1 MEEFIFMVNFD
12 EIEFLDCEIIDD
24 DPDAPIGT
32 LVRVNADGTVEEVAP
47 IAPQEAIADVQEI
60 AQQEVAEEPIV
71 SEPIEQEAEEPVIE
85 QAIEDKE
92 DIEESS
98 NAHEIAPEEPQ
109 AEQINEVAI
118 QEQAPVDEPIAQEP
132 AKEVAKPAPK
142 KKSAPKKHSV
152 KSVESQDSEQAPQ
165 HKGLNLQG
173 GESVNDALFSTSFEI
188 QQPAK
193 TKVVSTKKK
202 QEKQEDLWAVAA
214 IKKPKKEAVA
224 QPKEEPAPKKTAK
237 KAEVA
242 PEGEQPVQKRK
253 PATKKTTN
261 VENITNDTEENEVAK
276 ATDKTV
282 APQEEKAVKATK
294 AAKPENNDETIL
306 VEGEGK
312 IHGKFVIKKT
322 DKGNF
327 VFKLYSSNHRVVAI
341 GAQAY
346 TTLGAAKIG
355 VQSVIKNA
363 ENAPVENQ
371 TLKNV
376 EVQKFPKWE
385 IYTDKKG
392 EFRLRLFA
400 TNGSLIATTNDGY
413 ADISGAKNG
422 IAAVARA
429 CKGCAIARNDNLW

>member
-1 MEEFIFMVNFD
+1 MVNFD
-12 EIEFLDCEIIDD
+12 EIEFLDCEIVDD
-24 DPDAPIGT
+24 DPDAPVGT
-32 LVRVNADGTVEEVAP
+32 LVHVNEDGSVEVAQDTPSVAVTVEQEPREVVM
-47 IAPQEAIADVQEI
+47 D
-60 AQQEVAEEPIV
+60 
-71 SEPIEQEAEEPVIE
+71 EPIEEVF
-85 QAIEDKE
+85 ED
-92 DIEESS
+92 
-98 NAHEIAPEEPQ
+98 N
-109 AEQINEVAI
+109 
-118 QEQAPVDEPIAQEP
+118 IAQE
-132 AKEVAKPAPK
+132 ASELQNEIEVALEQPQEPISPIESEPVQDVQDAVKPAPK
-142 KKSAPKKHSV
+142 KTMVKKPAVKLFENDTNDAPAS
-152 KSVESQDSEQAPQ
+152 
-165 HKGLNLQG
+165 HKGMDLKG
-173 GESVNDALFSTSFEI
+173 GESVNDALFGTSFEI

-202 QEKQEDLWAVAA
+202 QEKQEDLWAVAS
-214 IKKPKKEAVA
+214 INKPKKEA
-224 QPKEEPAPKKTAK
+224 QPFEEKQEEVETPAPKKTARK
-237 KAEVA
+237 KPAQAVESSVESEPA
-242 PEGEQPVQKRK
+242 PKK
-253 PATKKTTN
+253 KSATKKTTN
-261 VENITNDTEENEVAK
+261 VENTINDTEENNVAK
-276 ATDKTV
+276 ATDKSPT
-282 APQEEKAVKATK
+282 PQEEKAVKAPKATK
-294 AAKPENNDETIL
+294 AVENNDETIL

-385 IYTDKKG
+385 IYADKKG